1 MSPLKQNQ
9 GREQGLEMTESKCG
23 LVARTAVI
31 KVCGDQRKFAVRILR
46 GADPKELKIL
56 VSVPPCSC

>member
-1 MSPLKQNQ
+1 MSPLKPKQ
-9 GREQGLEMTESKCG
+9 GREQGLEMAESKCG

-31 KVCGDQRKFAVRILR
+31 IVFQNQRKVKVRILR
-46 GADPKELKIL
+46 GTDPKGLKVL